1 MTLREYFDTNQKGKA
16 MFKCLHYFELYERHL
31 EKFRGKNI
39 KVLEIGIAQGGSL
52 DMWQYYFGKGAEVI
66 GMDCNKWCADVTDKK
81 TYIGNQ
87 ADRKFLRSVIKKEKS
102 FDVIIDDGGHRSEQM
117 VTSFQE
123 LYPYVNN
130 GGVYI
135 VEDVC
140 CAYWNRFNGGL
151 GKMGTIVEVSKGL
164 IDLVNKVS
172 DENIYAESLTGI
184 HFYNSMI
191 VFDKGIK
198 QKIKT
203 KLIGERHLNRNHGKS
218 NTKRL

>member
-1 MTLREYFDTNQKGKA
+1 MILKEYFNTNHKRKA
-16 MFKCLHYFELYERHL
+16 MYKCLHYFDLYENHL
-31 EKFRGKNI
+31 QKFRGKKT

-52 DMWQYYFGKGAEVI
+52 DMWQYYFGDQAEII
-66 GMDCNKWCADVTDKK
+66 GLDCNKWCADVTDKK
-81 TYIGNQ
+81 SYIGNQ

-102 FDVIIDDGGHRSEQM
+102 FDVIIDDGGHKSEQI

-123 LYPYVNN
+123 FFPVLND

-140 CAYWNRFNGGL
+140 CAYWNKYQGGL
-151 GKMGTIVEVSKGL
+151 KRKGTIIEISKDL

-172 DENIYAESLTGI
+172 DDNVYTESLTGI

-191 VFDKGIK
+191 IFDKGLK
-198 QKIKT
+198 QKIET
-203 KLIGERHLNRNHGKS
+203 KLIGEKWLYRQLHNGQ
-218 NTKRL
+218 